1 MRINH
6 KGWKHWVFIGERVIK
21 RRSAMVLPRINPVRQ
36 NRTKFFE
43 GMTKEINDGNVVDII
58 YVDFSQGCSQQFE
71 VCTHPGW
78 SLAPCLKYPHNLPQ
92 QTGHCVWS
100 LMQQAHI
107 DVDLY
112 QSYAFRAQ
120 KKCWPQ
126 EKTDCI

>member
-1 MRINH
+1 MI
-6 KGWKHWVFIGERVIK
+6 
-21 RRSAMVLPRINPVRQ
+21 LPRINPVRQ
-36 NRTKFFE
+36 YTAEFFE

-58 YVDFSQGCSQQFE
+58 YVDFSQGCSQQSE

-78 SLAPCLKYPHNLPQ
+78 SLAPCLQYPHNLTQ

-112 QSYAFRAQ
+112 QGYAFRAQ
-120 KKCWPQ
+120 KKRCWPQ
-126 EKTDCI
+126 EKKKLYFARAT